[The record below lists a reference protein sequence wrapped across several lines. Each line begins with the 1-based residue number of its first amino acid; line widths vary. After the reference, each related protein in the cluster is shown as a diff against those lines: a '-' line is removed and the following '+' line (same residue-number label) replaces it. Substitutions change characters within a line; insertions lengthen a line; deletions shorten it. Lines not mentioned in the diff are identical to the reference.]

1 MPKIP
6 RPRWSHAQ
14 IRNKPLVELSDT
26 MGWSEREFGRF
37 KEHIIAAANKL
48 NLDTFSEPKDQ
59 DPAKWEQ
66 LLVDCRAKFPQL
78 DDFHNHWPLEV
89 YYTKYVAW
97 RVSNRNRRCR
107 STQGTGTR
115 SQGKSKKNNKYVGSE
130 KEQRTSTPTV
140 IQSSVNLAR
149 RARTHANPRSPAPG
163 EESPSA
169 SRSSKSI
176 SVAQTSLD
184 ASPSVSGNNQ
194 GSSSG
199 SKAGSVAA
207 KDNSSLSVTS
217 TASRGTGAVSSQK
230 AKRGPCILCG
240 AQFPV
245 SPSETVQLRE
255 CFHDRLDLLRVLS
268 VVGVIADH
276 HLNAFLRLN
285 SHRRHDFLHSG
296 ALQGRL
302 TYLQKVEILD
312 LLESYHDSRSSAS
325 TSRLNPDRAQ
335 TVGSTKIKRPS
346 AGLEDI
352 LAYYR
357 AGYTDVMRHMR
368 VTDEEEYLEVVDL
381 IEGQSP
387 QYLDVANPIED
398 QDDAQLEALVE
409 AICEEK
415 PHLRTYDDLWPV
427 YVHIRRYLSARS
439 AGLPGTRSAPTAP
452 ALHKCPLLQT
462 HPHSRVPRS
471 LAALLEDLDMEEL
484 GPAFLLLGIRSDDQ
498 LASIITSPRVKA
510 QFVAELS
517 TGAGRSLVG
526 CSEFQRT
533 MMAWVLE
540 QV

>member
-6 RPRWSHAQ
+6 RPRWSHTQ

-97 RVSNRNRRCR
+97 RVFNRNRRR
-107 STQGTGTR
+107 PSTQGTGTR

-140 IQSSVNLAR
+140 IQSSVNPAR
-149 RARTHANPRSPAPG
+149 RARRTHANPKSPMPG

-169 SRSSKSI
+169 SRS
-176 SVAQTSLD
+176 
-184 ASPSVSGNNQ
+184 
-194 GSSSG
+194 
-199 SKAGSVAA
+199 SVAA

-217 TASRGTGAVSSQK
+217 TSSRGAGAVSSQK
-230 AKRGPCILCG
+230 LKRGPCILCG

-255 CFHDRLDLLRVLS
+255 CFHDRPDLLRALS

-285 SHRRHDFLHSG
+285 SHGRHDFLHGG
-296 ALQGRL
+296 ALQARL
-302 TYLQKVEILD
+302 TYLQKIETRPAGKLP
-312 LLESYHDSRSSAS
+312 
-325 TSRLNPDRAQ
+325 RLSKLSINIQIEP
-335 TVGSTKIKRPS
+335 G
-346 AGLEDI
+346 
-352 LAYYR
+352 R

-368 VTDEEEYLEVVDL
+368 VTDEEEYFELVNL
-381 IEGQSP
+381 IEGQIP

-398 QDDAQLEALVE
+398 QHDAQLEALVE
-409 AICEEK
+409 SICEEK
-415 PHLRTYDDLWPV
+415 PHLRKYEDLWPV

-439 AGLPGTRSAPTAP
+439 AGLPGTPRQSPSRSAPTAP
-452 ALHKCPLLQT
+452 ALHECPLLQT

-471 LAALLEDLDMEEL
+471 LAALLADLDMEEL
-484 GPAFLLLGIRSDDQ
+484 GPAFLFLGIRSDDQ
-498 LASIITSPRVKA
+498 FASIITSLRVRA

-517 TGAGRSLVG
+517 TGAGQSLMG
-526 CSEFQRT
+526 CSDFQRT

-540 QV
+540 QI

>member
-6 RPRWSHAQ
+6 RPRWSHTQ
-14 IRNKPLVELSDT
+14 IRNKPLVEFSDT

-48 NLDTFSEPKDQ
+48 NLDTFSEPKEQ

-66 LLVDCRAKFPQL
+66 LLVGCRAKFPQL
-78 DDFHNHWPLEV
+78 DDFQNHWPLEV
-89 YYTKYVAW
+89 YYTKYVIW

-107 STQGTGTR
+107 STQETGTR
-115 SQGKSKKNNKYVGSE
+115 SQGKSKRNNKHMGSE
-130 KEQRTSTPTV
+130 KGQRTSAATV
-140 IQSSVNLAR
+140 IQSP
-149 RARTHANPRSPAPG
+149 RTHANPRSPAPG
-163 EESPSA
+163 EESTSA
-169 SRSSKSI
+169 SRSSQSI

-184 ASPSVSGNNQ
+184 ASPSASGNDE

-199 SKAGSVAA
+199 SKTSSVSA

-217 TASRGTGAVSSQK
+217 RSSRGAGAISSQNS
-230 AKRGPCILCG
+230 KRGPCILCS

-245 SPSETVQLRE
+245 SPSETMQLRE
-255 CFHDRLDLLRVLS
+255 FFHDRPDLLRVLS
-268 VVGVIADH
+268 VVGIIADH

-312 LLESYHDSRSSAS
+312 LLESYHDCRSSTL
-325 TSRLNPDRAQ
+325 TSRVNVDRAQ
-335 TVGSTKIKRPS
+335 KVGSTKIKRPPVW
-346 AGLEDI
+346 LEDI

-368 VTDEEEYLEVVDL
+368 LTDEEEYFEVVNL
-381 IEGQSP
+381 IEGQIP
-387 QYLDVANPIED
+387 QYLDVANAIED

-409 AICEEK
+409 SICEEK
-415 PHLRTYDDLWPV
+415 PHLRKYDDLWPV

-439 AGLPGTRSAPTAP
+439 AGLPGTRSVLTAP
-452 ALHKCPLLQT
+452 LHKCPLLQT
-462 HPHSRVPRS
+462 YPHSRVPRS
-471 LAALLEDLDMEEL
+471 LAALLADLEMEEL
-484 GPAFLLLGIRSDDQ
+484 GPAFLFLGIRSDDQ
-498 LASIITSPRVKA
+498 FASIITSPRVRA

-526 CSEFQRT
+526 CSDFQRT

-540 QV
+540 QI